1 MRGRSESM
9 AEHWAGVAGVGQPI
23 HVRAAVLT
31 DELIMLL
38 MIGKWRYCSSVSK
51 KANSLFFTIG
61 PPMLPP
67 TIWRTSGGSMAANRS
82 RAFKD
87 RLRKNQ
93 KAMPWTSLVPLL
105 VMVLTTP
112 PDALPNSAE

>member
-1 MRGRSESM
+1 MRGRRESM
-9 AEHWAGVAGVGQPI
+9 AEHWAGVAGVVQPI

-38 MIGKWRYCSSVSK
+38 LIGKCRYCSSVSK

-61 PPMLPP
+61 PPTVPP
-67 TIWRTSGGSMAANRS
+67 TIWRTSGGLTAAKRS
-82 RAFKD
+82 RASRV

-93 KAMPWTSLVPLL
+93 IGRA
-105 VMVLTTP
+105 
-112 PDALPNSAE
+112 AYRE